1 VRTETITESKA
12 TPIALGPEDAAAL
25 NRLGRS
31 LASKSKRHGLE
42 DDEDAPD
49 RTVIRCTPTSVEG
62 THSVR
67 VSDAV
72 GVVGV
77 SDQLQIEV
85 QPKIPL
91 SHLIYLMT
99 AAEELPRLDEQ
110 DAEVDFG
117 ENLLELIARWYVK
130 AAEKLLR
137 RGLIKDYSPRRDFLA
152 AKRGRLDTVRTAR
165 AYYSGRIGFECEFDE
180 FDTDTPL
187 NRVVREGASVVVRNP
202 SLTPQLRRDALRI
215 RNRMDGVS
223 GIRPHDL
230 RVQSDRRAACYLPS
244 LPLAK
249 QLIRAE
255 GRSLQSGTRD
265 TWSFLIRTPEMI
277 EAGLREVLRRS
288 LAPRWSVEEGYAPA
302 RGAAV
307 SFNPD
312 LDFGEGLAVGDVK
325 YKLATSDW
333 NRSDLNQIVAFVA
346 AYDCA
351 EGAVFSFSGEGQVNP
366 PDLGIGRHFIRSIH
380 WDASGELSPVEA
392 ARQVA
397 EATALWLSDVEAQG
411 LEVVA

>member
-1 VRTETITESKA
+1 MDSA
-12 TPIALGPEDAAAL
+12 QADAL

-31 LASKSKRHGLE
+31 LASKSKRHGSE
-42 DDEDAPD
+42 DDEDTPD

-62 THSVR
+62 SYSVR

-91 SHLIYLMT
+91 RHLIYLMT

-187 NRVVREGASVVVRNP
+187 NRVVREGASVVVRNL
-202 SLTPQLRRDALRI
+202 SLSPEIRREALRI

-223 GIRPHDL
+223 PMEFGDL
-230 RVQSDRRAACYLPS
+230 RADVDRRAGHYQPA

-255 GRSLQSGTRD
+255 GRSLRGGQRD
-265 TWSFLIRTPEMI
+265 TWSFLVRTPEM
-277 EAGLREVLRRS
+277 
-288 LAPRWSVEEGYAPA
+288 VEEGLRNILRDGLRPHWGVK
-302 RGAAV
+302 RGYVTASGANV

-312 LDFGEGLAVGDVK
+312 LEFCGGIAVGDVK
-325 YKLATSDW
+325 HKLQGVDW
-333 NRSDLNQIVAFVA
+333 NRGDLNQIVTFVA
-346 AYDCA
+346 AYGCA
-351 EGAVFSFSGEGQVNP
+351 HGAVFGFREVSQQELPTVGVGHQ
-366 PDLGIGRHFIRSIH
+366 LIRSIQ
-380 WDASGELSPVEA
+380 WPVGPAVSPDEAAKHVIREAAAWLVDVDPRAVEA
-392 ARQVA
+392 AA
-397 EATALWLSDVEAQG
+397 
-411 LEVVA
+411 